1 MKNNELIECNRSSK
15 VIRIDADVADEIECL
30 AKETR
35 TPAKEIA
42 SKAIRFALVHVVKK
56 PVECYDIEFVE
67 RMM

>member
-15 VIRIDADVADEIECL
+15 VIRIDADIADEIECL

-35 TPAKEIA
+35 TSAKEIA
-42 SKAIRFALVHVVKK
+42 SKAIRFALMHAVKK